1 MRGGIALEPKFIYTQ
16 KLSQTLQ
23 LSQSMKNSLDIL
35 KMSQQ
40 DLLDYIKTLTENNP
54 VIEYT
59 PSTDMHLLLQ
69 DSIAAG
75 KTLKEDLYLQLHT
88 TKQDADE
95 DICNFLIESLDE
107 HGFLNSSAAEYAE
120 ILGKAPICI
129 QKNIQIL
136 QMFEPAGV
144 AARDSIDSIRLQL
157 LRNKKY
163 TAEKIFTQYAEELIR
178 KDYKAIAKDC
188 GLSMEAVTQSLLEI
202 QGCQPYPCSSYAGEN
217 NAILLPDFEIQTL
230 GDEIEIIPKQL
241 GHFQIQDELQAV
253 KNDKELRAYFD
264 EAYYFIDHLSKRNK
278 TLLIMVNALI
288 HIQRN
293 HFLYMDEL
301 QPCTLLDIANK
312 TGFHESTVSRT
323 LSNKYYLFQ
332 NEIYAVKDLF
342 VSATRDGSSKDSIL
356 KAIQKFVEQEDKEN
370 PYRDQDLAELLEEI
384 DLYVS
389 RRAIAKYRSILHI
402 PGSKERKIR

>member
-59 PSTDMHLLLQ
+59 PLTDMHLLLQ

-129 QKNIQIL
+129 I
-136 QMFEPAGV
+136 
-144 AARDSIDSIRLQL
+144 
-157 LRNKKY
+157 
-163 TAEKIFTQYAEELIR
+163 
-178 KDYKAIAKDC
+178 
-188 GLSMEAVTQSLLEI
+188 
-202 QGCQPYPCSSYAGEN
+202 
-217 NAILLPDFEIQTL
+217 
-230 GDEIEIIPKQL
+230 
-241 GHFQIQDELQAV
+241 
-253 KNDKELRAYFD
+253 
-264 EAYYFIDHLSKRNK
+264 K
-278 TLLIMVNALI
+278 T
-288 HIQRN
+288 
-293 HFLYMDEL
+293 Y
-301 QPCTLLDIANK
+301 
-312 TGFHESTVSRT
+312 
-323 LSNKYYLFQ
+323 
-332 NEIYAVKDLF
+332 
-342 VSATRDGSSKDSIL
+342 
-356 KAIQKFVEQEDKEN
+356 
-370 PYRDQDLAELLEEI
+370 
-384 DLYVS
+384 
-389 RRAIAKYRSILHI
+389 
-402 PGSKERKIR
+402 

>member
-129 QKNIQIL
+129 RKNTI
-136 QMFEPAGV
+136 
-144 AARDSIDSIRLQL
+144 
-157 LRNKKY
+157 
-163 TAEKIFTQYAEELIR
+163 KI
-178 KDYKAIAKDC
+178 
-188 GLSMEAVTQSLLEI
+188 
-202 QGCQPYPCSSYAGEN
+202 
-217 NAILLPDFEIQTL
+217 
-230 GDEIEIIPKQL
+230 
-241 GHFQIQDELQAV
+241 
-253 KNDKELRAYFD
+253 
-264 EAYYFIDHLSKRNK
+264 
-278 TLLIMVNALI
+278 
-288 HIQRN
+288 
-293 HFLYMDEL
+293 
-301 QPCTLLDIANK
+301 
-312 TGFHESTVSRT
+312 
-323 LSNKYYLFQ
+323 
-332 NEIYAVKDLF
+332 
-342 VSATRDGSSKDSIL
+342 
-356 KAIQKFVEQEDKEN
+356 
-370 PYRDQDLAELLEEI
+370 
-384 DLYVS
+384 
-389 RRAIAKYRSILHI
+389 
-402 PGSKERKIR
+402 

>member
-1 MRGGIALEPKFIYTQ
+1 M
-16 KLSQTLQ
+16 
-23 LSQSMKNSLDIL
+23 
-35 KMSQQ
+35 
-40 DLLDYIKTLTENNP
+40 
-54 VIEYT
+54 
-59 PSTDMHLLLQ
+59 
-69 DSIAAG
+69 
-75 KTLKEDLYLQLHT
+75 
-88 TKQDADE
+88 
-95 DICNFLIESLDE
+95 IESLDE

-120 ILGKAPICI
+120 ILGKTPISI

-157 LRNKKY
+157 LRIKKY

-370 PYRDQDLAELLEEI
+370 PYRDQDLVELLEEI

>member
-129 QKNIQIL
+129 FKNTI
-136 QMFEPAGV
+136 
-144 AARDSIDSIRLQL
+144 
-157 LRNKKY
+157 
-163 TAEKIFTQYAEELIR
+163 KI
-178 KDYKAIAKDC
+178 
-188 GLSMEAVTQSLLEI
+188 
-202 QGCQPYPCSSYAGEN
+202 
-217 NAILLPDFEIQTL
+217 
-230 GDEIEIIPKQL
+230 
-241 GHFQIQDELQAV
+241 
-253 KNDKELRAYFD
+253 
-264 EAYYFIDHLSKRNK
+264 
-278 TLLIMVNALI
+278 
-288 HIQRN
+288 
-293 HFLYMDEL
+293 
-301 QPCTLLDIANK
+301 
-312 TGFHESTVSRT
+312 
-323 LSNKYYLFQ
+323 
-332 NEIYAVKDLF
+332 
-342 VSATRDGSSKDSIL
+342 
-356 KAIQKFVEQEDKEN
+356 
-370 PYRDQDLAELLEEI
+370 
-384 DLYVS
+384 
-389 RRAIAKYRSILHI
+389 
-402 PGSKERKIR
+402 

>member
-120 ILGKAPICI
+120 ILGKAPICFL
-129 QKNIQIL
+129 K
-136 QMFEPAGV
+136 
-144 AARDSIDSIRLQL
+144 
-157 LRNKKY
+157 
-163 TAEKIFTQYAEELIR
+163 TQ
-178 KDYKAIAKDC
+178 
-188 GLSMEAVTQSLLEI
+188 
-202 QGCQPYPCSSYAGEN
+202 
-217 NAILLPDFEIQTL
+217 
-230 GDEIEIIPKQL
+230 
-241 GHFQIQDELQAV
+241 
-253 KNDKELRAYFD
+253 
-264 EAYYFIDHLSKRNK
+264 
-278 TLLIMVNALI
+278 
-288 HIQRN
+288 
-293 HFLYMDEL
+293 
-301 QPCTLLDIANK
+301 
-312 TGFHESTVSRT
+312 
-323 LSNKYYLFQ
+323 
-332 NEIYAVKDLF
+332 
-342 VSATRDGSSKDSIL
+342 
-356 KAIQKFVEQEDKEN
+356 
-370 PYRDQDLAELLEEI
+370 
-384 DLYVS
+384 
-389 RRAIAKYRSILHI
+389 
-402 PGSKERKIR
+402 

>member
-59 PSTDMHLLLQ
+59 PLTDMHLLLQ

-129 QKNIQIL
+129 QK
-136 QMFEPAGV
+136 
-144 AARDSIDSIRLQL
+144 
-157 LRNKKY
+157 
-163 TAEKIFTQYAEELIR
+163 TQ
-178 KDYKAIAKDC
+178 
-188 GLSMEAVTQSLLEI
+188 
-202 QGCQPYPCSSYAGEN
+202 
-217 NAILLPDFEIQTL
+217 
-230 GDEIEIIPKQL
+230 
-241 GHFQIQDELQAV
+241 
-253 KNDKELRAYFD
+253 
-264 EAYYFIDHLSKRNK
+264 
-278 TLLIMVNALI
+278 
-288 HIQRN
+288 
-293 HFLYMDEL
+293 
-301 QPCTLLDIANK
+301 
-312 TGFHESTVSRT
+312 
-323 LSNKYYLFQ
+323 
-332 NEIYAVKDLF
+332 
-342 VSATRDGSSKDSIL
+342 
-356 KAIQKFVEQEDKEN
+356 
-370 PYRDQDLAELLEEI
+370 
-384 DLYVS
+384 
-389 RRAIAKYRSILHI
+389 
-402 PGSKERKIR
+402 